1 MKGSVDPRT
10 PVLIGA
16 GQVKQRVENP
26 RDGVEPLELMMR
38 AAQRA
43 ESDTGCSG
51 FLEGLD
57 TILVPRGLWPYSNPA
72 AALRD
77 RLGAPNA
84 ETGLAPISGSMVQHM
99 LSFAAREIAKGDRE
113 LVLIVGAEAE
123 HSKRRAKSRGLSLD
137 WSDLPEAPLEID
149 FGQGEQVLS
158 SHEFDRGIARPP
170 AFFSLYENAL
180 RHARGESLAE
190 HRRRVSRLWSEFS
203 EVAAQNPHA
212 WSQQALRAEEIGEA
226 SADNRLIAWPYTKRM
241 CSNMVVDLGAAL
253 ILCSEGFA
261 ERCGVAQER
270 RVYPHSATDSAGSSL
285 LSHRW
290 GFTNE
295 PAMQQAGERALELA
309 GTSIAEM
316 DHLDLYSCFP
326 AAVQLGAQALGI
338 PEGRPLTVT
347 GGLSFSGGPFNS
359 YVLHSISTMM
369 NRLRVAPD
377 QLGLVTSIGGWV
389 DKHAFGVYGSSPPS
403 RGFLFDDTSRTAAE
417 LPTRPLDEAFQGLAE
432 VETYALR
439 YHAGEAQG
447 ISAACLSAEG
457 VRSWGWSEDPKLM
470 DRLTRE
476 EWIGQSVR
484 LEEDGRILPV

>member
-1 MKGSVDPRT
+1 MKGNVDPRT

-16 GQVKQRVENP
+16 GQVKQRVEDP
-26 RDGVEPLELMMR
+26 RDGVEPLELMLR

-43 ESDTGCSG
+43 ESDSGCSG
-51 FLEGLD
+51 LFKELD
-57 TILVPRGLWPYSNPA
+57 AILVPRGLWPYSNPA
-72 AALRD
+72 ACLRE
-77 RLGAPNA
+77 RLGASTA
-84 ETGLAPISGSMVQHM
+84 QTGLAPISGSMVQHM
-99 LSFAAREIAKGDRE
+99 LSFAARDIARGDRE
-113 LVLIVGAEAE
+113 LFLIVGAEAE
-123 HSKRRAKSRGLSLD
+123 HSKRRAKARGWSLD
-137 WSDLPEAPLEID
+137 WSDLPEVPLEID

-170 AFFSLYENAL
+170 VFFSLYENAL
-180 RHARGESLAE
+180 RHARGESLSE
-190 HRRRVSRLWSEFS
+190 HRRRISKLWSEFS
-203 EVAAQNPHA
+203 EAAAQNPHA
-212 WSQQALRAEEIGEA
+212 WSQEPLGAEEIAEA
-226 SADNRLIAWPYTKRM
+226 SSDNRLIAWPYTKRM
-241 CSNMVVDLGAAL
+241 CSNMVVDLGAAV

-261 ERCGVAQER
+261 NRWGVAQER
-270 RVYPHSATDSAGSSL
+270 RVYPHSATDSSGSSL

-290 GFTNE
+290 SFTSE
-295 PAMQQAGERALELA
+295 PAMQRAGERALELA
-309 GTSIAEM
+309 GTSIGAM

-389 DKHAFGVYGSSPPS
+389 DKHAFGVYGSSPPE
-403 RGFLFDDTSRTAAE
+403 RGFLYEDVSRIAAE
-417 LPTRPLDEAFQGLAE
+417 LPTRPLDEAFEGTAE

-439 YHAGEAQG
+439 YEAGQAKG
-447 ISAACLSAEG
+447 VSAACLSAG
-457 VRSWGWSEDPKLM
+457 GARSWGWSEDPKLM

-476 EWIGQSVR
+476 EWIGQAVR
-484 LEEDGRILPV
+484 LKEDGRILPL